1 VRYKLFGTSGL
12 RVSELCL
19 GAMIFGDERAVG
31 ATKDES
37 RAIFDTFVEAGGN
50 FIDTANNYANGMSEQ
65 LVGEFTQGERERF
78 VISTKY
84 TLNRRAAD
92 PNGGGNH
99 RKNLVQSLEASL
111 KRLKTD
117 YIDLYWLHAWDFL
130 TPVEEVMRGLDDLV
144 RAGKILYVGVS
155 DTPAWIVAQANTL
168 ATLRGW
174 TPFVGLQVEYSLIER
189 DAERELLPMARAFG
203 MAVTPWSPL
212 GGGVLSGKYNAN
224 RAAAGRLANRA
235 DDRTLSIAEGVLRI
249 AGEIGYSPAQV
260 ALAWLRSQPGTI
272 IPIVG
277 SRRVDQ
283 FRDNLGCLS
292 VKLADEQLR
301 RLDELSRP
309 RLGFPHEFLASDGI
323 RRLIHGETFDSL
335 DLSNRPNMPSN
346 MHQ

>member
-1 VRYKLFGTSGL
+1 MRYKLFGTSGL

-31 ATKDES
+31 ATKEQS
-37 RAIFDTFVEAGGN
+37 RAIFDTFVDAGGN

-78 VISTKY
+78 VIATKY
-84 TLNRRAAD
+84 TLNRRATD

-111 KRLKTD
+111 RRLKTD

-144 RAGKILYVGVS
+144 SAGKILYAGVS

-168 ATLRGW
+168 ASLRGW
-174 TPFVGLQVEYSLIER
+174 TPFVGLQVEYSLVER
-189 DAERELLPMARAFG
+189 DVERELLPMARAFG
-203 MAVTPWSPL
+203 MAVTAWSPL

-224 RAAAGRLANRA
+224 RAAAGRLADRA
-235 DDRTLSIAEGVLRI
+235 DDRTLSIAEGVLQL
-249 AGEIGYSPAQV
+249 AGETGHSPAQV
-260 ALAWLRSQPGTI
+260 ALAWLRSQPMPI

-283 FRDNLGCLS
+283 FRENLGCLN
-292 VKLADEQLR
+292 VTLTDDQLG
-301 RLDELSRP
+301 RLDALSRP

-323 RRLIHGETFDSL
+323 RRLIHGETFDLL
-335 DLSNRPNMPSN
+335 DLSNRPNVP
-346 MHQ
+346 

>member
-19 GAMIFGDERAVG
+19 GAMIFGDERGVG
-31 ATKDES
+31 ATKEQS
-37 RAIFDTFVEAGGN
+37 REIFDTFVDAGGN
-50 FIDTANNYANGMSEQ
+50 FIDTANNYANGVSEQ

-78 VISTKY
+78 VIATKY
-84 TLNRRAAD
+84 TLNRRATD

-99 RKNLVQSLEASL
+99 RKNLMQSLEASL
-111 KRLKTD
+111 KRLRTD
-117 YIDLYWLHAWDFL
+117 YIDLYWLHAWDYL

-174 TPFVGLQVEYSLIER
+174 TPFIGLQVEYSLVER
-189 DAERELLPMARAFG
+189 DVERELLPMARAFG
-203 MAVTPWSPL
+203 MALTAWSPL

-224 RAAAGRLANRA
+224 RGAAGRLANSA
-235 DDRTLSIAEGVLRI
+235 DDRTLNIAEGVLQV
-249 AGEIGYSPAQV
+249 AGETGHSPAQV
-260 ALAWLRSQPGTI
+260 ALAWLRSQAGTI

-283 FRDNLGCLS
+283 FRENLGCLN
-292 VKLADEQLR
+292 VTLTDNQLR
-301 RLDELSRP
+301 RLDALSRP

-323 RRLIHGETFDSL
+323 RRLIHGETFDLL
-335 DLSNRPNMPSN
+335 DLSNRPNVPSSN
-346 MHQ
+346 R